1 MGAVSSRHINTNDVL
16 VEEGGSGGSGRGG
29 HHGSGGSH
37 DHNHG
42 NGQYS
47 ITHKNGITTASGGFL
62 QKQDLHYDIGSSSQY
77 HHVRQ
82 PSVRSRSQQP
92 MPTADELDRRF
103 AKVLASMD
111 LPPDK
116 AKLLKNYDDEKKW
129 DIICDQEMVQAKD
142 PPSHYLNKLRTYL
155 DPKASRSHRKR
166 KMVGESTST
175 QVLRD
180 LEISLRTNHIEWVKE
195 FLDDTNQGLDA
206 LVDYLSFR
214 LQMMRHEQRVEE
226 ALSDSDERLNMTSSQ
241 TVGVGVGA
249 GSADG
254 LGTTSVGVSSP
265 LSGSINL
272 DGTRHHH
279 THSHTSAHGSSG
291 NNLNGF
297 LRPSLA
303 EVLDSPSIKRRSRH
317 IAKLNMGASTD
328 DIHVCIMCLRAIMNN
343 KYGFNMVIQHRE
355 AINCIALS
363 LIHKSL
369 RTKALV
375 LELLAA
381 ICLVKG
387 GHEIILSSFDN
398 FKDVCQEKRRFQTLM
413 EYFMNF
419 EAFNIDFMVA
429 CMQFMNIVVHSVEDM
444 NYRVHLQYEFTALGL
459 DKYLEKLR
467 MTESEELKVQI
478 SAYLDNVFD
487 VAGLM
492 EDSETKTAALER
504 VQELEDQLEREVD
517 RNSEFMYKLAELE
530 TEVAVLK
537 AEREDLL
544 TTKLKFDEEVTT
556 LRRILKQNEQ
566 ELKKRD
572 SLLQSKNLELQ
583 TLTRSL
589 PRSGSNSETS
599 LQNGGV
605 SPDKCTSPPLP
616 PPPPPLPH
624 AMSPSNA
631 APPPPPPPAPPAP
644 PPPPLQ
650 PGGCMSNGGTLS
662 PTMSAN
668 GSGSAGSRSPPYGTG
683 PNGGPMM
690 CAFQPPPPP
699 VAGFMPAPDG
709 AMTIKRKV
717 PTKYKLPTLNW
728 IALKPNQVRGTIFN
742 ELDDEKIFK
751 HIDFIEFEERFK
763 IGIGG
768 GLSNGSNT
776 EVDGLHSYPSK
787 RFKKPDHV
795 SLLEH
800 TRLRNIAISRRK
812 LDMPIDEVIAAIHS
826 LDLKKLSLENVELLQ
841 KMVPTDVEVK
851 TYKEYIAERKDQN
864 LLTEE
869 DKFML
874 QLSRVERISSKL
886 SIMNYMGNFF
896 DCLHLISPQI
906 LAITSA
912 SNSLKKSMKFKAVL
926 EIVLAFGN
934 YLNSSKRGPAY
945 GFKLQ
950 SLDTLIDTKSTD
962 KRTSLL
968 HYIVATIRQKFP
980 DLLNFDTELYCTDKA
995 SQVSLENIV
1004 TDVHDLEKGME
1015 LVKKEAEQRVKGA
1028 QTHILRDFLNNS
1040 EDKLKKIKMELKNAQ
1055 DAFKEC
1061 VEYFGESSRNAD
1073 AAAFFALIVRFTRA
1087 FKIHDQENEQ
1097 RRRLEQAAAQAA
1109 TKKES
1114 DQVLLRNK
1122 MNQKKQQLPGCGF
1135 SLQEAVI
1142 NELKSKTNSV
1152 REKKL
1157 LQQDEVYNG
1166 ALEDILLGLKSEP
1179 YRRADAVRRSQRRRI
1194 DNNRLSR
1201 TLEELDV

>member
-1 MGAVSSRHINTNDVL
+1 MGSVKSRAITSADTNLVDENNVVACSSSSNYQQQHQQHQIN
-16 VEEGGSGGSGRGG
+16 RYC
-29 HHGSGGSH
+29 
-37 DHNHG
+37 G
-42 NGQYS
+42 NGS
-47 ITHKNGITTASGGFL
+47 SFLHKN
-62 QKQDLHYDIGSSSQY
+62 DLRYDIGGSSQY
-77 HHVRQ
+77 HPVRQ

-92 MPTADELDRRF
+92 MPTAEELDRRF
-103 AKVLASMD
+103 TKVLASMD

-155 DPKASRSHRKR
+155 DPKASRSHRLYFLYFFCQKR

-195 FLDDTNQGLDA
+195 FLDETNKGLDA

-214 LQMMRHEQRVEE
+214 LQMMRHEQRVQE
-226 ALSDSDERLNMTSSQ
+226 ALSESDERLNLNNSGLGNLSS
-241 TVGVGVGA
+241 
-249 GSADG
+249 DG
-254 LGTTSVGVSSP
+254 LGTSACVSSNIGGISNVS
-265 LSGSINL
+265 L
-272 DGTRHHH
+272 TE
-279 THSHTSAHGSSG
+279 SSRYQ
-291 NNLNGF
+291 NNHYSFNGF
-297 LRPSLA
+297 LRPALA
-303 EVLDSPSIKRRSRH
+303 EVLDSPNIKRRSRH
-317 IAKLNMGASTD
+317 MAKLNMGASTD

-387 GHEIILSSFDN
+387 GHEIILSAFDN
-398 FKDVCQEKRRFQTLM
+398 FKNVCHENQRFQTLM

-467 MTESEELKVQI
+467 LTESEELKVQI

-487 VAGLM
+487 VAALM

-504 VQELEDQLEREVD
+504 VQELEDQIEREID
-517 RNSEFMYKLAELE
+517 RNSELLYKLAEME
-530 TEVAVLK
+530 TEVRYLRT
-537 AEREDLL
+537 EREDLM
-544 TTKLKFDEEVTT
+544 TTKLKFDEEVCT

-566 ELKKRD
+566 ELKKRE

-583 TLTRSL
+583 TLSRSL
-589 PRSGSNSETS
+589 PRSGSGGAEGSLVSDILLNS
-599 LQNGGV
+599 
-605 SPDKCTSPPLP
+605 SPVECVSPPLP
-616 PPPPPLPH
+616 PPPPPLPE
-624 AMSPSNA
+624 AINI

-644 PPPPLQ
+644 PPLPGPGDMFNNFAPPPPPPSLRALQ
-650 PGGCMSNGGTLS
+650 SMQHPNNLPMS
-662 PTMSAN
+662 
-668 GSGSAGSRSPPYGTG
+668 
-683 PNGGPMM
+683 
-690 CAFQPPPPP
+690 FQPPPPP

-742 ELDDEKIFK
+742 ELDDEKLYKF
-751 HIDFIEFEERFK
+751 IDFNEFEERFK
-763 IGIGG
+763 IGVGG
-768 GLSNGSNT
+768 GLTSGANS
-776 EVDGLHSYPSK
+776 EVDGSLQSYPSK
-787 RFKKPDHV
+787 RFKKPEHV

-841 KMVPTDVEVK
+841 KMIPTDVEVK
-851 TYKEYIAERKDQN
+851 SYKEYIIERKDQN

-874 QLSRVERISSKL
+874 QLSKVERISSKL

-896 DCLHLISPQI
+896 DCLHLICPQI
-906 LAITSA
+906 HAITTA
-912 SNSLKKSMKFKAVL
+912 SSSLKQSRKFKAVL

-962 KRTSLL
+962 KRSSLL

-980 DLLNFDTELYCTDKA
+980 ELLNFETELFCTDKA

-1004 TDVHDLEKGME
+1004 TDMHDLEKGME
-1015 LVKKEAEQRVKGA
+1015 LVKKEAELRVKGH

-1040 EDKLKKIKMELKNAQ
+1040 EEKLKKIKIELKNAQ
-1055 DAFKEC
+1055 EAFREC

-1087 FKIHDQENEQ
+1087 FKTHDQENEQ
-1097 RRRLEQAAAQAA
+1097 RRRLEQAAAAA
-1109 TKKES
+1109 AANKKENE
-1114 DQVLLRNK
+1114 QVQLRNK
-1122 MNQKKQQLPGCGF
+1122 ANQKKQQLPAGGV

-1142 NELKSKTNSV
+1142 NELKCKANSV

>member
-1 MGAVSSRHINTNDVL
+1 MGAVKSRHLTTADNL
-16 VEEGGSGGSGRGG
+16 VEEGGAGGSS
-29 HHGSGGSH
+29 HFHTLKNGGS
-37 DHNHG
+37 N
-42 NGQYS
+42 
-47 ITHKNGITTASGGFL
+47 TTGFL
-62 QKQDLHYDIGSSSQY
+62 QKQDLRYDIGTNSQY

-92 MPTADELDRRF
+92 MPTSEELDRRF

-129 DIICDQEMVQAKD
+129 DIICDQERVQAKD

-195 FLDDTNQGLDA
+195 FLDETNQGLDA

-214 LQMMRHEQRVEE
+214 LQMMRHEQRVQE
-226 ALSDSDERLNMTSSQ
+226 ALSESEERLNMTNSMGSGIGG
-241 TVGVGVGA
+241 TPNDA
-249 GSADG
+249 GSTS
-254 LGTTSVGVSSP
+254 LGGGGCSNNTMGNSS
-265 LSGSINL
+265 LL
-272 DGTRHHH
+272 DSTRQQSSLA
-279 THSHTSAHGSSG
+279 THTSL
-291 NNLNGF
+291 NNGF

-398 FKDVCQEKRRFQTLM
+398 FKVVCQEKRRFQTLM

-487 VAGLM
+487 VAALM

-517 RNSEFMYKLAELE
+517 RNSELMYKLAELE
-530 TEVAVLK
+530 NEALTLK
-537 AEREDLL
+537 VEREELL
-544 TTKLKFDEEVTT
+544 ATKLKFDEEVTT

-589 PRSGSNSETS
+589 PRSNGDGPQVNGNATSPSNSPT
-599 LQNGGV
+599 
-605 SPDKCTSPPLP
+605 LP
-616 PPPPPLPH
+616 PPPPPLSAANSPT
-624 AMSPSNA
+624 AMAPPP
-631 APPPPPPPAPPAP
+631 PPPPPPPAPPVP
-644 PPPPLQ
+644 PPPPCM
-650 PGGCMSNGGTLS
+650 PGAGDLMNGLMQYPGSQVNGGLQNRL
-662 PTMSAN
+662 PAQAN
-668 GSGSAGSRSPPYGTG
+668 AVLHS
-683 PNGGPMM
+683 
-690 CAFQPPPPP
+690 FQPPPPP

-717 PTKYKLPTLNW
+717 PTKYKLPTVNW
-728 IALKPNQVRGTIFN
+728 IPLKPNQVRGTIFN
-742 ELDDEKIFK
+742 ELDDEKLFK
-751 HIDFIEFEERFK
+751 YIDFIEFEERFK

-768 GLSNGSNT
+768 SLSNGNKS
-776 EVDGLHSYPSK
+776 EVDGLQSYPSK

-851 TYKEYIAERKDQN
+851 LYKEYIVERKDQN

-874 QLSRVERISSKL
+874 QFSRVERISSKL

-896 DCLHLISPQI
+896 DSIHLISPQI
-906 LAITSA
+906 LSIYTAA
-912 SNSLKKSMKFKAVL
+912 NSVKQSRKFKEIL

-950 SLDTLIDTKSTD
+950 SLDTLVDTKSTD
-962 KRTSLL
+962 KRSSLL
-968 HYIVATIRQKFP
+968 HYIVSTIRQKFP
-980 DLLNFDTELYCTDKA
+980 DLLSFDTELYSTDKA
-995 SQVSLENIV
+995 SQVSLENII

-1015 LVKKEAEQRVKGA
+1015 QVKKEAELRVKGA

-1040 EDKLKKIKMELKNAQ
+1040 EDKLKKVKCELKNAQ

-1061 VEYFGESSRNAD
+1061 VEYFGESSRNTE
-1073 AAAFFALIVRFTRA
+1073 AAAFFALIVRFARA
-1087 FKIHDQENEQ
+1087 FKVHDQENEQ
-1097 RRRLEQAAAQAA
+1097 RRRIEIAAAS
-1109 TKKES
+1109 KKENE
-1114 DQVLLRNK
+1114 QVILRNK
-1122 MNQKKQQLPGCGF
+1122 MNQKKQQLPNTCAL
-1135 SLQEAVI
+1135 SLQDAVI
-1142 NELKSKTNSV
+1142 NELKTKANSV

-1166 ALEDILLGLKSEP
+1166 ALEDILLGLKIEP

>member
-1 MGAVSSRHINTNDVL
+1 MGAVKSRTITSADVDADEQLQHPHPHSHSQSHHHHSMRNGHQHNGSISSGT
-16 VEEGGSGGSGRGG
+16 
-29 HHGSGGSH
+29 
-37 DHNHG
+37 
-42 NGQYS
+42 
-47 ITHKNGITTASGGFL
+47 L
-62 QKQDLHYDIGSSSQY
+62 QKQDLRYDIGCSSQY
-77 HHVRQ
+77 QHVRQ
-82 PSVRSRSQQP
+82 PSLRSRSQQP
-92 MPTADELDRRF
+92 MPTTVELDRRF

-116 AKLLKNYDDEKKW
+116 AKLLRNYDDEKKW
-129 DIICDQEMVQAKD
+129 DMICDQEMVQAKD
-142 PPSHYLNKLRTYL
+142 PPSHYLSKLRTYL

-206 LVDYLSFR
+206 LVEYLSFR
-214 LQMMRHEQRVEE
+214 LQMMRHEQRLQGELCASE
-226 ALSDSDERLNMTSSQ
+226 ERLNLTSGGDGGEMVIGNSSSLSPGGGG
-241 TVGVGVGA
+241 GVM
-249 GSADG
+249 S
-254 LGTTSVGVSSP
+254 
-265 LSGSINL
+265 
-272 DGTRHHH
+272 
-279 THSHTSAHGSSG
+279 HGSSTG
-291 NNLNGF
+291 HGLANGTLDSRQQHGITLSYGF
-297 LRPSLA
+297 LRPTISDA
-303 EVLDSPSIKRRSRH
+303 LDSPSLKRRSRH
-317 IAKLNMGASTD
+317 IAKLNMGAATD
-328 DIHVCIMCLRAIMNN
+328 DIHVSIMCLRAIMNN

-387 GHEIILSSFDN
+387 GHEIILGSFDN

-459 DKYLEKLR
+459 DKYLERIRL
-467 MTESEELKVQI
+467 TESEELKVQI

-487 VAGLM
+487 VAALM
-492 EDSETKTAALER
+492 EDSETKTSALER

-517 RNSEFMYKLAELE
+517 RNSEFLYKYAELE
-530 TEVAVLK
+530 SENLTLK
-537 AEREDLL
+537 TEREQLAMIRQKLEEEL
-544 TTKLKFDEEVTT
+544 TVMQRML
-556 LRRILKQNEQ
+556 QHNEQ

-572 SLLQSKNLELQ
+572 TLLHTKNMELQ

-589 PRSGSNSETS
+589 PRSSSSGDGS
-599 LQNGGV
+599 LVNGGLLAG
-605 SPDKCTSPPLP
+605 SSSGAASLTLP
-616 PPPPPLPH
+616 PPPPPMP
-624 AMSPSNA
+624 ASPTMSA

-644 PPPPLQ
+644 PPPPMM
-650 PGGCMSNGGTLS
+650 PGIS
-662 PTMSAN
+662 PL
-668 GSGSAGSRSPPYGTG
+668 GSPNDSFTSTVTSPPHAPPTLGS
-683 PNGGPMM
+683 
-690 CAFQPPPPP
+690 FQPPPPP
-699 VAGFMPAPDG
+699 VAGSMPAPDG

-751 HIDFIEFEERFK
+751 QIDFNEFEERFK

-768 GLSNGSNT
+768 ALRNGSSGT
-776 EVDGLHSYPSK
+776 EVDGSLQSSK
-787 RFKKPDHV
+787 RFKRPDNV

-812 LDMPIDEVIAAIHS
+812 LGMPIDDVIAAIHS

-841 KMVPTDVEVK
+841 KMVPTDAEIK
-851 TYKEYIAERKDQN
+851 SYKEYIIERKDQQ

-886 SIMNYMGNFF
+886 AIMNYMGNFV
-896 DCLHLISPQI
+896 DSVHLISPQVQSI
-906 LAITSA
+906 AGA
-912 SNSLKKSMKFKAVL
+912 STSLKQSRKFKAVL

-934 YLNSSKRGPAY
+934 YLNSNKRGPAY

-962 KRTSLL
+962 KRSSLL
-968 HYIVATIRQKFP
+968 HYIVATIRAKFP
-980 DLLNFDTELYCTDKA
+980 ELLNFESELYGTDKA
-995 SQVSLENIV
+995 ASVALENV
-1004 TDVHDLEKGME
+1004 VADVQELEKGMD
-1015 LVKKEAEQRVKGA
+1015 LVRKEAELRVKGA

-1040 EDKLKKIKMELKNAQ
+1040 EDKLKKIKSDLRHAQ
-1055 DAFKEC
+1055 EAFKEC
-1061 VEYFGESSRNAD
+1061 VEYFGDSSRNAD

-1087 FKIHDQENEQ
+1087 FKQLDQENEQ
-1097 RRRLEQAAAQAA
+1097 RLRLEKAAALAA
-1109 TKKES
+1109 SKKES
-1114 DQVLLRNK
+1114 DQVLMRNK
-1122 MNQKKQQLPGCGF
+1122 VNQKKQQLPSNGAL

-1142 NELKSKTNSV
+1142 NELKSKAHSV

-1201 TLEELDV
+1201 TLEEMDC